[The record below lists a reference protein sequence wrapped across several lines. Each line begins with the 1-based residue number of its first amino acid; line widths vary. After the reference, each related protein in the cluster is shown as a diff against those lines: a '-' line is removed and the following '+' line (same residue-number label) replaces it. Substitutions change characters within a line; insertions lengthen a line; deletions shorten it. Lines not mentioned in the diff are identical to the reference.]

1 MRTVANEDNL
11 HGVLSLEVGTWMFN
25 YSTPVQWSYLSMLN
39 SSLKML
45 NLIGLKNV

>member
-25 YSTPVQWSYLSMLN
+25 YSAPVRWSYLSMLN